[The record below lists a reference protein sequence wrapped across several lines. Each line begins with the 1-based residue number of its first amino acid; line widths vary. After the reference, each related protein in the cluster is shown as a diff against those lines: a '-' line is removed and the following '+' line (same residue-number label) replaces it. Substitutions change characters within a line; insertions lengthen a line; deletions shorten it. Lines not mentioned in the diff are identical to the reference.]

1 MYSLF
6 QEISSIS
13 NFFNTNKLKLNIMN
27 SNKYNQTTTQTTTNL
42 IGEARH
48 RHFLKLQAAYGFAQR
63 GGVSFPY
70 ASQEHSKRLVSS
82 VNILTSTENKNL
94 VFSESIFSN

>member
-27 SNKYNQTTTQTTTNL
+27 SNKYTQTTTQTTTNL

-48 RHFLKLQAAYGFAQR
+48 RHFLKLQAAFGFSQR
-63 GGVSFPY
+63 GGVSFPH
-70 ASQEHSKRLVSS
+70 ASS
-82 VNILTSTENKNL
+82 ENKHL
-94 VFSESIFSN
+94 IFSESIFSN

>member
-1 MYSLF
+1 
-6 QEISSIS
+6 
-13 NFFNTNKLKLNIMN
+13 MN
-27 SNKYNQTTTQTTTNL
+27 SNKYTQTTTQTTTNL
-42 IGEARH
+42 IGESRH

-70 ASQEHSKRLVSS
+70 ASQEHSKRLVSN
-82 VNILTSTENKNL
+82 VNILTSSENKNL